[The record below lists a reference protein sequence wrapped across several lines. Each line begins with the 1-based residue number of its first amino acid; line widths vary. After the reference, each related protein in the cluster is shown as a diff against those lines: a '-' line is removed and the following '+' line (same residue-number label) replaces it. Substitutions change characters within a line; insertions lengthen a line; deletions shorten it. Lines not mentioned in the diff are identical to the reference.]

1 MSAFPVLLLAAVVMA
16 GAPQERRAAST
27 APAQGDVSPAMAE
40 SATSSDNDG
49 DLSVS
54 LDRIRHKLS
63 DPPAIKVKTQGNV
76 FRVEVLGRKPTI
88 EDILGPDYLKGP
100 VPVAG
105 GGMTHQEFLDLVTPK
120 DVQGYAAFSN
130 KEAATVAATSFALKW
145 ALLKRFR
152 SFRTQRPSASAK
164 PRARKSRKRLRTW
177 RKRASRRGYR
187 QNKGKRERKGPSTFS
202 RMFRSPQPCAA
213 RTSTTAR
220 VLPSSASTSLRS
232 AHQCFCTLRRAA

>member
-1 MSAFPVLLLAAVVMA
+1 MSGFPVLLLAAVVMA

-145 ALLKRFR
+145 ALLKAIQKF
-152 SFRTQRPSASAK
+152 QDAK
-164 PRARKSRKRLRTW
+164 AEREREAARKEVQEALADLEKARI
-177 RKRASRRGYR
+177 
-187 QNKGKRERKGPSTFS
+187 
-202 RMFRSPQPCAA
+202 AA
-213 RTSTTAR
+213 G
-220 VLPSSASTSLRS
+220 LPPK
-232 AHQCFCTLRRAA
+232 